1 MSFLNA
7 LINNVEDEFL
17 KEQLQ
22 DRVDI
27 VAHKI
32 KFMDKVPV
40 VVLDAQNL
48 ANPILDQILDVAGGI
63 IETDALKARVVIYQ
77 EQNSSMLSLM
87 GIVPALLEREWP
99 AVEYNRLYLMDELKG
114 NFHDPEFLVALL
126 EDVAEIL
133 YPGYFVFGSEGKL
146 WISFGI

>member
-7 LINNVEDEFL
+7 LINKVGDEFL

-22 DRVDI
+22 DRIDI

-32 KFMDKVPV
+32 KFMDKVAV
-40 VVLDAQNL
+40 AVLDAQNVP
-48 ANPILDQILDVAGGI
+48 NPILNEILDLAGGL
-63 IETDALKARVVIYQ
+63 IEADLLQSRVVIYQ
-77 EQNSSMLSLM
+77 DQNSNMLSLM
-87 GIVPALLEREWP
+87 GIVPSLLEREWP

-114 NFHDPEFLVALL
+114 NFHDPEFLVSLL

-133 YPGYFVFGSEGKL
+133 YPGYFVFGNEGKL
-146 WISFGI
+146 WMSFGV

>member
-7 LINNVEDEFL
+7 LINKVGDEFL

-40 VVLDAQNL
+40 AVLDGQNQ
-48 ANPILDQILDVAGGI
+48 ANPILDQVLEIAGGVM
-63 IETDALKARVVIYQ
+63 EGEPLNAKVVIYQ
-77 EQNSSMLSLM
+77 EQSSSMLSLM
-87 GIVPALLEREWP
+87 GIVPLLLDRQWP

-114 NFHDPEFLVALL
+114 DFQDPEFLVALL

-146 WISFGI
+146 WMSFGV